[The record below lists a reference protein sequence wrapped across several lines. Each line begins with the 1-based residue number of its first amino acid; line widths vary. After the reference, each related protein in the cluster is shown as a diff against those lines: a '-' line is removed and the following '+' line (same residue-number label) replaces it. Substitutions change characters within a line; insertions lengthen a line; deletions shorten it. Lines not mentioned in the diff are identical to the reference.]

1 MIDQKY
7 PSPNLVLFSTLYI
20 FFKSYFW
27 HLSSRLAPERL
38 LINNTCNLLKIFE
51 SANKKAKKYIEPKLF
66 SSYCINSASE
76 TVYII
81 FIYRI
86 QETAYRNRFFEQSRP
101 LRLL

>member
-66 SSYCINSASE
+66 FRHIA
-76 TVYII
+76 
-81 FIYRI
+81 
-86 QETAYRNRFFEQSRP
+86 
-101 LRLL
+101 